1 MKKGILLGL
10 SLSFCLLFGLQ
21 AQEVPRTIIVEHFTN
36 SRCGI
41 CASRNPGFYSNLN
54 SQEGIL
60 HLAIHPSSPYS
71 NCIFNQAN
79 PGENDARTNYYGVYG
94 GTPRL
99 VIQGNVISSG
109 TNYGNASIFEP
120 YQNQTTPVS
129 LDIRQTKED
138 GEIIVTVTITAEAN
152 NDLGTAQ
159 LFLAAAEKEVMYN
172 APNGENVHH
181 DVFRRTF
188 NGEPTGVSVD
198 IPATAGES
206 TTVTGSLMANEN
218 WVYEQLFTVAI
229 LQHTDTKAVIQSAAA
244 DPSENEPLVS
254 ISEVNTLA
262 AQIFPNPVQDRLQV
276 KLANDKKATF
286 LLFNSQGQVLQ
297 SGTFQGQTQV
307 EMTAYPSGLY
317 WLEVQNTE
325 GKAVSK
331 ILK

>member
-1 MKKGILLGL
+1 MKKGLLLGL
-10 SLSFCLLFGLQ
+10 SLCLCLLFGLQ

-54 SQEGIL
+54 SQEGVL

-71 NCIFNQAN
+71 TCIFNQAN
-79 PGENDARTNYYGVYG
+79 PGENDARTNYYGIYG

-99 VIQGNVISSG
+99 VIQGTVISTS

-138 GEIIVTVTITAEAN
+138 GQIIVSLTITAEAD
-152 NDLGTAQ
+152 NDLGTAS

-172 APNGENVHH
+172 APNGENEHY

-206 TTVTGSLMANEN
+206 ITVNASLMPNAD
-218 WVYEQLFTVAI
+218 WVFDQLFTVAI
-229 LQHTDTKAVIQSAAA
+229 LQETDSKAVIQSSAA
-244 DPSENEPLVS
+244 DPSENEPLVNTF
-254 ISEVNTLA
+254 EVNTLPA
-262 AQIFPNPVQDRLQV
+262 NIFPNPVEDILQV
-276 KLANDKKATF
+276 KLTTETKATF
-286 LLFNSQGQVLQ
+286 QLFNSKGQVLK
-297 SGTFQGQTQV
+297 SGNFQGQTQL
-307 EMTAYPSGLY
+307 EMGNYPSGLY
-317 WLEVQNTE
+317 WLEVQSAE
-325 GKAVSK
+325 GKAVRK
-331 ILK
+331 IVK

>member
-10 SLSFCLLFGLQ
+10 SLSLCLLFGLQ

-71 NCIFNQAN
+71 SCIFSQAN
-79 PGENDARTNYYGVYG
+79 PGENDGRTNYYGIYG

-99 VIQGNVISSG
+99 VIQGTVISSG
-109 TNYGNASIFEP
+109 TNYGNASIFDP
-120 YQNQTTPVS
+120 YLNQTTPVS

-138 GEIIVTVTITAEAN
+138 DQIIVSVTITAEADN
-152 NDLGTAQ
+152 NLGTAS

-188 NGEPTGVSVD
+188 NGEATGMSVD
-198 IPATAGES
+198 VPATAGES
-206 TTVTGSLMANEN
+206 ITVSGTLMSNAD
-218 WVYEQLFTVAI
+218 WVFDQLFTVAI
-229 LQHTDTKAVIQSAAA
+229 LQETNSKAVIQSSAA
-244 DPSENEPLVS
+244 DPSENEPLVNTA
-254 ISEVNTLA
+254 EVNTLA

-276 KLANDKKATF
+276 QLATDAKAIF

-297 SGTFQGQTQV
+297 SGTFQGQTQL
-307 EMTAYPSGLY
+307 EMATYPSGLY
-317 WLEVQNTE
+317 WLEVQNAE
-325 GKAVSK
+325 GKAVRK
-331 ILK
+331 IVK